1 LHPRLQ
7 DPEQEAIM
15 RIVLITAATIA
26 AIAAAP
32 AAALAQTSSR
42 GLANGTGSGAAIE
55 RAPPAVVDEAPGV
68 VIEPR
73 AAIGPPTPI
82 DPNVYAADV
91 EPRRGPPVYVAPD
104 TDAYAYATRVCWLDE
119 FGRRLCDWR

>member
-7 DPEQEAIM
+7 DPEKEAIM

-32 AAALAQTSSR
+32 AAVLAQTSSR
-42 GLANGTGSGAAIE
+42 GLANGSGGGAALE
-55 RAPPAVVDEAPGV
+55 RAPAVVVEEAPGV

-73 AAIGPPTPI
+73 AAIRPPTTI

-91 EPRRGPPVYVAPD
+91 EPRPGSRVYVAPD